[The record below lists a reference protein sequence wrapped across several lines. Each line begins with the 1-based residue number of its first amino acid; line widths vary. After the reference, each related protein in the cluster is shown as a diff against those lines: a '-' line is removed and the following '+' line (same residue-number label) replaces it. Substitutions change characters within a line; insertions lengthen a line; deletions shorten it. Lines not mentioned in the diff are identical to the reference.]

1 METGIDADL
10 ARVFLNAIHALD
22 DWKAGRDEPSLRYDG
37 RRCTIGDSADLAA
50 CYNDR
55 VTSNVWV
62 YLRQPWRGGELGD
75 NTFAAAGRSLRRLY
89 DEMKAW
95 HASSDQRMLASR

>member
-1 METGIDADL
+1 VETGIDADL
-10 ARVFLNAIHALD
+10 QRAFLNAIYALD
-22 DWKAGRDEPSLRYDG
+22 DWSPGRDEPSLRYE
-37 RRCTIGDSADLAA
+37 RRRYTIGDIADLAA

-55 VTSNVWV
+55 VTANVWV
-62 YLRQPWRGGELGD
+62 YLRQPWRGGEPGD

-95 HASSDQRMLASR
+95 HANSDQRMLASR